1 MLRACLL
8 LLLLPLPSAA
18 SPRDNYYSTDI
29 FTAVEEARQRTHH
42 YDYSHALRYNRST
55 SQSIPIP
62 RLLNQEMAETLI
74 ETPGQS
80 AGRKATDPVRYSTGY
95 GTAVETEQQEAEQPL
110 PSFTPPAAAS
120 VRVTVR

>member
-1 MLRACLL
+1 MFRACLL
-8 LLLLPLPSAA
+8 LILLPLSGAA
-18 SPRDNYYSTDI
+18 SPQDNYYAADI

-62 RLLNQEMAETLI
+62 RLLNQEMADTLI
-74 ETPGQS
+74 ATPGQA
-80 AGRKATDPVRYSTGY
+80 AGLNATDAARYNAGY
-95 GTAVETEQQEAEQPL
+95 RTAPETEQQDAEQPL